1 MTCRSSRCARRA
13 VFAALLVV
21 GVTGAGS
28 VASAW
33 AAPGAGWEAT
43 AHALP
48 TNLPPGGSGLIA
60 VDVFNVGAADSTGT
74 VTVTDVLPPGVT
86 ATDSG
91 AFSDSA
97 ISHQPQLWDCAGVT
111 VVTCTNDPVNLAT
124 FPGGA
129 GVPSSIGD
137 TQTPPIGIAVKLA
150 TNLSG
155 TVVNHVSVAGGGA
168 QSAAATADPIT
179 VSPAPAGFGIVTW
192 DAWFSDEDGTIDTQ
206 AGSHPYS
213 ATFAVEMNSEE
224 ESCGEDC
231 KNYTPAGGQLRNV
244 TVELPP
250 GFVGNPT
257 AVPQCP
263 REDFDGGPSLVV
275 HCPPDTQIGV
285 VSSLY
290 GGQLHDEEP
299 VFNLVPPP
307 GVAAKF
313 GFSFV
318 GNSVFLDSSPRTG
331 SDYGIDTRTDNVPE
345 GRDTLGA
352 VVSLWGVPGDP
363 SHNAWRCF
371 NAGGC
376 SSGAGTSP
384 FLTLPTSCTGS
395 QPQLR
400 LHVSE
405 WENPDVTDESTV
417 PVHDANGE
425 ATGFTGCE
433 KLGFNPAITIAP
445 DTTKADTPT
454 GLTVEVKP
462 PVGGLTAQ
470 GGLSTSDLQNTTV
483 KLPEGLVI
491 NPGQAAG
498 LQACQAAQDAVG
510 SEAAPSCPPASKV
523 GEDEIETPLLAHSLK
538 GNVYILQSNPP
549 NLELLVAASGEGV
562 NLKLVGKVHLNGTTG
577 QLETKFEGTPEL
589 PFTNFRLSFSGG
601 AQAALATPTG
611 CGTYA
616 TSADFDPWSSPFTAD
631 LLTSAD
637 FAITSGPDG
646 GPCPSSPLPF
656 SPSLTAGATTDQAGG
671 FTAFSLLLQTADAQQ
686 RISRLQFKAP
696 AGLSGMIS
704 KVPLCQEPQAA
715 AGKCPAVSQIGHT
728 VVASGP
734 GPYPLVV
741 PQPGQPPA
749 AIYLTGP
756 YQGAPF
762 GLSIVVP
769 VVAGPFTLETQIV
782 RARIDVDPVTAQI
795 TVTTDPL
802 PQIIDGV
809 PTDLRTVDA
818 VIDREGFMFNP
829 TDCNPKAFSGTAT
842 SAQGGSAPLA
852 SHFQVGSCQSL
863 KFAPKFA
870 VSTSGRTSKA
880 DGASLIAKLAYQVAA
895 QGTQANITR
904 VKVDLPKQLPSRLT
918 TLQKACT
925 SAQFEAN
932 PAGCPAESIIG
943 EATVSTPLLPV
954 PLTGPAYF
962 VSHGGEAFPSLIMV
976 LQGYGVTVD
985 LVGTTFISKAGITSS
1000 TFKTVPDVPFST
1012 FTLTLPQGRYSAL
1025 AANGNLCTSKL
1036 AMPTEFLAQ
1045 NGLKINESTKI
1056 SVSGCAKK
1064 KVLTRA
1070 QKLIAAL
1077 KACQRK
1083 PKKQRAGCETTVR
1096 HRDGPV
1102 RAKKRKK

>member
-1 MTCRSSRCARRA
+1 MTGRSSRFARR
-13 VFAALLVV
+13 VVLVALLGI
-21 GVTGAGS
+21 GVAGIAS
-28 VASAW
+28 TSAW

-60 VDVFNVGAADSTGT
+60 IDVFNVGAADSTGT

-91 AFSDSA
+91 ALQSSLV
-97 ISHQPQLWDCAGVT
+97 SHQPQLWDCAGVS
-111 VVTCTNDPVNLAT
+111 VVTCTNDPVNLPA

-129 GVPSSIGD
+129 GVPSSLGD
-137 TQTPPIGIAVKLA
+137 TQTPQIGIEVKLA
-150 TNLSG
+150 SNLSG
-155 TVVNHVSVAGGGA
+155 TVVNRVSIAGGGA
-168 QSAAATADPIT
+168 QSVAAATDPIT
-179 VSPAPAGFGIVTW
+179 VSPAPAGFGIGTW
-192 DAWFSDEDGTIDTQ
+192 DAWFSNEDGTIDTQ

-213 ATFAVEMNSEE
+213 ATFDVEMNSEE
-224 ESCGEDC
+224 ESCGENC
-231 KNYTPAGGQLRNV
+231 ENYIPAGGQLRNV

-263 REDFDGGPSLVV
+263 REDFDEGHSLVV

-285 VSSLY
+285 VVSPY
-290 GGQLHDEEP
+290 GGQFKDEEP

-313 GFSFV
+313 GFTFV

-345 GRDTLGA
+345 GRDALGA

-371 NAGGC
+371 NEGGC

-384 FLTLPTSCTGS
+384 FLTLPTSCTGA

-417 PVHDANGE
+417 PVHDANGN

-433 KLGFNPAITIAP
+433 KLGFNPTITVSP

-483 KLPEGLVI
+483 TLPEGLVI

-498 LQACQAAQDAVG
+498 LQACQPSQDAVG
-510 SEAAPSCPPASKV
+510 SEEAPSCPPASKV

-538 GNVYILQSNPP
+538 GDVYILQSNPP

-562 NLKLVGKVHLNGTTG
+562 NLKLVGKVHLNERTG

-601 AQAALATPTG
+601 AQAALATPTA

-616 TSADFDPWSSPFTAD
+616 TNADFNPWSSPFTAD
-631 LLTSAD
+631 LLTTAN

-646 GPCPSSPLPF
+646 SPCPSSPLPF

-671 FTAFSLLLQTADAQQ
+671 FTDFSLLLQTADAQQ

-715 AGKCPAVSQIGHT
+715 AGTCPASSQIGHT

-741 PQPGQPPA
+741 PQPGQQPA

-756 YQGAPF
+756 YDGAPF

-769 VVAGPFTLETQIV
+769 IVAGPFTLDTQVV
-782 RARIDVDPVTAQI
+782 RAKIDVDPVTAQI
-795 TVTTDPL
+795 TITTNPL
-802 PQIIDGV
+802 PQVIDGV
-809 PTDLRTVDA
+809 PTDLRTIDA

-829 TDCNPKAFSGTAT
+829 TNCDPQAFSGTAT
-842 SAQGGSAPLA
+842 SAQGASAPLS

-870 VSTSGRTSKA
+870 VSTSGRPSKA
-880 DGASLIAKLAYQVAA
+880 YGASLTVKLSYPAAA

-925 SAQFEAN
+925 NAQFEAN
-932 PAGCPAESIIG
+932 PAGCPSASVIG
-943 EATVSTPLLPV
+943 EATVTTPLLPV

-976 LQGYGVTVD
+976 LQGYGVTVE

-1012 FTLTLPQGRYSAL
+1012 FMLTLPQGRYSAL

-1070 QKLIAAL
+1070 QKLTAAL
-1077 KACQRK
+1077 KVCQRK
-1083 PKKQRAGCETTVR
+1083 PKQQRAGCETTVR
-1096 HRDGPV
+1096 HRYGPV
-1102 RAKKRKK
+1102 GMKKKKK